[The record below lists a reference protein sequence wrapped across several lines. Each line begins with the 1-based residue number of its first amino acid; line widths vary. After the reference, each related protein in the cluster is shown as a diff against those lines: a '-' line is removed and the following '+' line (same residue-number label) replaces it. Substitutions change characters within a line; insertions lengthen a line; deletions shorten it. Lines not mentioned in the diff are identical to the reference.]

1 MIHARVEAER
11 NISSAADADRSDRKE
26 VRAVVELDQFKTLMN
41 AYEEPLAEMRD
52 SL

>member
-1 MIHARVEAER
+1 MIRVHVEAER
-11 NISSAADADRSDRKE
+11 STSSAAEENNKE
-26 VRAVVELDQFKTLMN
+26 RGDKVVELDQFKTLLN